1 MGNLGLGDWLSLAQT
16 AGIVASLVLTLYFA
30 RRQVQAMT
38 QDIESRVLNDLDEKR
53 YRISELLIEKPSLIS
68 VVAGPGSGSR
78 PEHVISYMVALA
90 SAHAYHMRERKL
102 IGDNEWVGWRE
113 WIRNDFA
120 QGTVGRD
127 WVELK
132 LGQWFDPSFREWIDR
147 DVLGSAKG
155 TDMRD
160 SAGPDARQP

>member
-1 MGNLGLGDWLSLAQT
+1 LAQT
-16 AGIVASLVLTLYFA
+16 AGIVASLVPTLYVA

-53 YRISELLIEKPSLIS
+53 YRISELLIGKPSLIS

-78 PEHVISYMVALA
+78 PEHVVAYMVALV

-102 IGDNEWVGWRE
+102 IADNGWIGWRE

-120 QGTVGRD
+120 QGTVERD
-127 WVELK
+127 SGELK
-132 LGQWFDPSFREWIDR
+132 LGEWFDPSFREWIGR
-147 DVLGSAKG
+147 DVLAPAGG
-155 TDMRD
+155 RDTPD
-160 SAGPDARQP
+160 SASPDALQP

>member
-1 MGNLGLGDWLSLAQT
+1 MATLGLTDWLTLAQT

-38 QDIESRVLNDLDEKR
+38 LDVESRVLNDLDEKR
-53 YRISELLIEKPSLIS
+53 YRISELLLEKPDLIS
-68 VVAGPGSGSR
+68 VVTGPASGSR
-78 PEHVISYMVALA
+78 PEHVVAYMVALV

-102 IGDNEWVGWRE
+102 IADNEWVGWRE

-127 WVELK
+127 WVQLG
-132 LGQWFDPSFREWIDR
+132 LGQWFDPSFREFIDKEI
-147 DVLGSAKG
+147 LTPTEKEG
-155 TDMRD
+155 
-160 SAGPDARQP
+160 